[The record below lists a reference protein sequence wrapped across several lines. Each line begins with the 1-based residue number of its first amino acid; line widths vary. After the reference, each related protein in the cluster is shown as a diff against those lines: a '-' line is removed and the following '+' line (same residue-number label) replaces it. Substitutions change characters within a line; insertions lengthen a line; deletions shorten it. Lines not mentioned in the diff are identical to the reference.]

1 MIFCKKN
8 CLLTGQKLAWTRIT
22 RCSFAW
28 VSPSRKWSDS
38 QTLGLVFI
46 LFFPFR
52 SVMIISWGSGWL
64 PELTAA
70 LIDFLK
76 FTATT
81 APFHCNLFI
90 LSTCIERIKNSK
102 RIKRRARTK
111 SSYSLFQPD
120 PSNVESLHL
129 CQSFFSVT
137 YPCHWF
143 GIGSS

>member
-1 MIFCKKN
+1 
-8 CLLTGQKLAWTRIT
+8 
-22 RCSFAW
+22 
-28 VSPSRKWSDS
+28 
-38 QTLGLVFI
+38 
-46 LFFPFR
+46 
-52 SVMIISWGSGWL
+52 MIISWGSGWL

-129 CQSFFSVT
+129 CLYFFQWPRSLSLVWNWKFIEQDKLDKGCPNLQIMQFLGPRGPLVLPLVECT
-137 YPCHWF
+137 CARKIWITIYT
-143 GIGSS
+143 GIPAS